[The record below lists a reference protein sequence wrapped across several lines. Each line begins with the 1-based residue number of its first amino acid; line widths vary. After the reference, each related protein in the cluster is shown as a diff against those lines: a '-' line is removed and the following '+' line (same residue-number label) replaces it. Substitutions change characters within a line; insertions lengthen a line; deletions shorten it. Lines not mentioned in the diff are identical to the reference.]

1 MPSSTADTS
10 RLYAQRVMRA
20 KRANEARSYCGSPS
34 IGVQVVPDG
43 RRGHDAVDGESTP
56 IMIHAATGSAATE
69 ATGGSSRAKSASDS
83 PPRPPSVTPT
93 LVPTPPSSLRDGP
106 LPKRVASFDLALN
119 STTEVP
125 RDQLSPILP
134 SPLTRHANNPWESL
148 REASPLITTLS
159 AIVVATWAWGI
170 LQLAEVA
177 RKQMLR

>member
-1 MPSSTADTS
+1 MSS
-10 RLYAQRVMRA
+10 
-20 KRANEARSYCGSPS
+20 P
-34 IGVQVVPDG
+34 G
-43 RRGHDAVDGESTP
+43 RRAHDAADGESP
-56 IMIHAATGSAATE
+56 VRIHAETGGAATPE
-69 ATGGSSRAKSASDS
+69 ATGGDAGASDAGASDGSDARAQSVKYHERVARAKVGNQSNAPAIFS
-83 PPRPPSVTPT
+83 PPGAAAVAPAPPNQAATAAANV
-93 LVPTPPSSLRDGP
+93 LRDGP